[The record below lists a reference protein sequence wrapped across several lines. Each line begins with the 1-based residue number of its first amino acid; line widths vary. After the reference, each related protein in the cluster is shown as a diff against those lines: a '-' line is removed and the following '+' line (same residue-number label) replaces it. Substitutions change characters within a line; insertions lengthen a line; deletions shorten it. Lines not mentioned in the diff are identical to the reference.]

1 MRTPTAHLTL
11 LALLIASFGCGDDD
25 RPTTLDGAVF
35 RPDEDGDTIAD
46 QDEGSSASLDTDG
59 DGTPDYLDTDSDND
73 GIPDAVEAG
82 DEDVNTPPV
91 DSDAD
96 GIPDFQDFDS
106 DNNGIPDAREGTG
119 DNDGDGIPDYADED
133 DDDDGLTDA
142 EELMGRIDFPRDTDD
157 DGIPDFRDPD
167 SDNDTILDGTERLD
181 RDTDGD
187 GVPDRED
194 LDSDDDGIPDSVEAG
209 DDDLSTLPVDSDG
222 DRLPDYRDADSDNDG
237 LPDANEAAAGTD
249 PTNGDTDGDGV
260 SDLIEVGA
268 GTDALDPADNPRA
281 NGDFVFVVPFEE
293 PARPSRDTL
302 LFRTNVQL
310 ADVYFLFDITGSMS
324 GEISAMRDATIEVI
338 ERLTCEDY
346 GMTCTSDGDCEFP
359 ADAVCSAGGRCIE
372 NPETSFCISDLW
384 TGVGTYTGNSDEYA
398 NLLSLQEI
406 PMLTQGAIPSSAN
419 GGGASEALYESA
431 ACVAERTECSATGC
445 TPGGIGCP
453 SFRTDAIRMMITLTD
468 EDNEC
473 TSCSPNT
480 ASEAGMIL
488 VDRGVL
494 FAGINAGTDT
504 QAQLDLEALA
514 TAANSFNS
522 DGGPLVFAGDADVGE
537 EMLINAVTDAVNEVV
552 RNVPLYVTIDPR
564 DEPDDAGDALQF
576 IERLETNI
584 TRPGCALL
592 DELADV
598 NPMDGFNETFPEVP
612 PGERVCW
619 DLVVRPN
626 RTVAPTEEPQLFRA
640 TLTVTGNGSPLDR
653 REVFFLVPPAI
664 DEPMGEF

>member
-1 MRTPTAHLTL
+1 MHPLRLIRAI
-11 LALLIASFGCGDDD
+11 ALLSFVVAACGDDG
-25 RPTTLDGAVF
+25 RPSGMDGAVF
-35 RPDEDGDTIAD
+35 RPDEDGDTIAN
-46 QDEGSSASLDTDG
+46 QDEGSSASVDTDG
-59 DGTPDYLDTDSDND
+59 DGTQDWQDLDSDND
-73 GIPDAVEAG
+73 TISDADEAG
-82 DEDVNTPPV
+82 DDDPATPPV

-96 GIPDFQDFDS
+96 GVPDFQDFDS
-106 DNNGIPDAREGTG
+106 DNNGIPDEREGTE

-133 DDDDGLTDA
+133 DDNDGLRDD
-142 EELMGRIDFPRDTDD
+142 EELMGRVDFPRDSDD
-157 DGIPDFRDPD
+157 DGLPDFRDPD
-167 SDNDTILDGTERLD
+167 SDNDTILDGTEGLM

-187 GVPDRED
+187 GVFDRED
-194 LDSDDDGIPDSVEAG
+194 LDSDDDGISDADEAG
-209 DDDLSTLPVDSDG
+209 DSDLMTLPVDSDG

-237 LPDANEAAAGTD
+237 LPDAAEAAAGTD
-249 PTNGDTDGDGV
+249 PTRGDSDDDGV

-302 LFRTNVQL
+302 QFRTNVQL

-324 GEISAMRDATIEVI
+324 GEISAMRAATIEVI

-384 TGVGTYTGNSDEYA
+384 TGVGTYTGNSDEYE
-398 NLLSLQEI
+398 NLLSLQPI
-406 PMLTQGAIPSSAN
+406 PMLTQSSIPSSAN

-431 ACVAERTECSATGC
+431 ACVADRTQCNATGC
-445 TPGGIGCP
+445 TSGGIGCP
-453 SFRTDAIRMMITLTD
+453 SYRTDAIRMLIGITD

-480 ASEAGMIL
+480 AAEAGMVL
-488 VDRGVL
+488 VDLGVL

-514 TAANSFNS
+514 TEADSFDA
-522 DGGPLVFAGDADVGE
+522 DGAPLVFAGDADVGDE
-537 EMLINAVTDAVNEVV
+537 QLINAVTDAVNEVV

-564 DEPDDAGDALQF
+564 DEPGDDGDALQF
-576 IERLETNI
+576 IDHLEANI
-584 TRPGCALL
+584 TRPGCTLF
-592 DELADV
+592 DNLADV
-598 NPMDGFNETFPEVP
+598 NPMDGFDETFPEVP
-612 PGERVCW
+612 PGQRVCW

-626 RTVAPTEEPQLFRA
+626 RVVAPTEEPQLFKA

-653 REVFFLVPPAI
+653 REVFFLVPPEVE
-664 DEPMGEF
+664 DPMGEF

>member
-1 MRTPTAHLTL
+1 MHLLRLSRVSL
-11 LALLIASFGCGDDD
+11 LLVALGIAGCGDDG
-25 RPTTLDGAVF
+25 RPGMDGAVF
-35 RPDEDGDTIAD
+35 RPDEDGDTIAN
-46 QDEGSSASLDTDG
+46 QDEGSSASIDTDG
-59 DGTPDYLDTDSDND
+59 DGTEDWLDTDSDND
-73 GIPDAVEAG
+73 GILDADEAG
-82 DEDVNTPPV
+82 DDDVATPPV

-106 DNNGIPDAREGTG
+106 DNNGIPDVREGTG
-119 DNDGDGIPDYADED
+119 DNDADGIPDYADD
-133 DDDDGLTDA
+133 DDDNDGLSDA
-142 EELMGRIDFPRDTDD
+142 EELMGRVDFPRDGDD
-157 DGIPDFRDPD
+157 DGSPDFRDPD
-167 SDNDTILDGTERLD
+167 SDNDTILDGTEGLT

-194 LDSDDDGIPDSVEAG
+194 LDSDDDGISDADEAG
-209 DDDLSTLPVDSDG
+209 DSDLSTLPIDTDG
-222 DRLPDYRDADSDNDG
+222 DRIPDYRDSDSDNDG
-237 LPDANEAAAGTD
+237 LPDSAELAAGTD
-249 PTNGDTDGDGV
+249 PTLGDTDSDGV

-302 LFRTNVQL
+302 QFRTNVQL

-384 TGVGTYTGNSDEYA
+384 TGVGTYTGNSDDYE
-398 NLLSLQEI
+398 NLLSLQPI
-406 PMLTQGAIPSSAN
+406 PMMTQAAIPGSAS
-419 GGGASEALYESA
+419 GGGAAEALYESA
-431 ACVAERTECSATGC
+431 ACVADRTQCEATGC

-453 SFRTDAIRMMITLTD
+453 SYRTDAIRMLILLTD

-480 ASEAGMIL
+480 ASEAGTIL
-488 VDRGVL
+488 TDRGVV
-494 FAGINAGTDT
+494 FAGINAGTDS
-504 QAQLDLEALA
+504 QAQLDLESLA
-514 TAANSFNS
+514 TAAGSFGA
-522 DGGPLVFAGDADVGE
+522 DGSPLVFAGDADVGDE
-537 EMLINAVTDAVNEVV
+537 QLINAVTDAVNEVV
-552 RNVPLYVTIDPR
+552 RNVPLYVTIDPM
-564 DEPDDAGDALQF
+564 DQPGDDGDALQF
-576 IERLETNI
+576 IDRLEANI
-584 TRPGCALL
+584 TRPGCTLF
-592 DELADV
+592 DDLADV
-598 NPMDGFNETFPEVP
+598 NPRDGFDETFPEVP

-626 RTVAPTEEPQLFRA
+626 RTVPPSEEPQLFRA

-664 DEPMGEF
+664 NEPMGEF